1 MRKRLWMLAGRGH
14 TGSQEL
20 ELGEHYLPD
29 SNKIPFR
36 ASEETLKGTD

>member
-1 MRKRLWMLAGRGH
+1 MDAGRQGH